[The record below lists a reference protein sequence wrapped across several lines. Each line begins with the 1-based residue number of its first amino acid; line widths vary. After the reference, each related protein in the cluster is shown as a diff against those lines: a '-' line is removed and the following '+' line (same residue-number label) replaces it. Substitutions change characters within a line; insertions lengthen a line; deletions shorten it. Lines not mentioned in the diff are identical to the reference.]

1 MKTSVLLS
9 GCGVFDGA
17 EIQESV
23 FTVLSLCQNQME
35 YICISPNINQH
46 HVINHLNGE
55 EITQTRNVLEESA
68 RIVRGHITS
77 LEKVDYNQLSSLVIP
92 GGFGSAKNF
101 SDWAFNGPNGI
112 INNEV
117 KQLIL
122 HCIGQGKPIVTLCI
136 SPVLIAKAL
145 ENSEQEAILTLGS
158 TKEKSEYNIAEIHDA
173 IMSLGQKT
181 ENKLVSEI
189 MYDED
194 LKIISAP
201 CYMMDASIPEIYS
214 NVKLAI
220 DKLKDVLN

>member
-1 MKTSVLLS
+1 M
-9 GCGVFDGA
+9 
-17 EIQESV
+17 
-23 FTVLSLCQNQME
+23 
-35 YICISPNINQH
+35 
-46 HVINHLNGE
+46 
-55 EITQTRNVLEESA
+55 
-68 RIVRGHITS
+68 
-77 LEKVDYNQLSSLVIP
+77 
-92 GGFGSAKNF
+92 
-101 SDWAFNGPNGI
+101 W
-112 INNEV
+112 
-117 KQLIL
+117 
-122 HCIGQGKPIVTLCI
+122 I